1 MQEFLSMSSL
11 HFDPCQFAARR
22 SHPVDAE
29 YTSEGWTSTG
39 LAFEDYE
46 RMSSRGSS
54 IPLRHRRWTPAF
66 AASDDKLR
74 RVLLHRAWLY
84 LHGSGKRNSEPADW
98 KTINAAAT
106 KKAMEIFKTRFTN
119 CPAHK
124 RCESAAHIAAVKH
137 AGGYLE
143 LQAALAYRAW
153 RLGQDSCGIAET
165 LGMSPQGVRVN
176 LQRICEVARKLG
188 YDTFRRHYS
197 FGRLRPKRNRRPA
210 RMDVNPEHIIA
221 LYKAGQNVS
230 KIAQA
235 IGYAKNQGN
244 NRVRG
249 ILQRA
254 GLYHVKAIMN

>member
-1 MQEFLSMSSL
+1 MSSL
-11 HFDPCQFAARR
+11 HFDPCQFATRR
-22 SHPVDAE
+22 SQPVDAE

-39 LAFEDYE
+39 LAFEDYQ
-46 RMSSRGSS
+46 RMSSRSS
-54 IPLRHRRWTPAF
+54 SVPLRHRRWTPAF
-66 AASDDKLR
+66 AASNDKLR

-84 LHGSGKRNSEPADW
+84 LHGSGKRNSAPADW

-188 YDTFRRHYS
+188 YETFRRHYS
-197 FGRLRPKRNRRPA
+197 FGRLRPTAKQHSDVKFDPA
-210 RMDVNPEHIIA
+210 RIVA
-221 LYKAGQNVS
+221 LHKEGKNVS
-230 KIAQA
+230 QIAQA
-235 IGYAKNQGN
+235 IGYLKGHGN
-244 NRVRG
+244 NRVRDA
-249 ILQRA
+249 LLKA
-254 GLYHVKAIMN
+254 GVYKRRQPRRVN